1 MAGGDVAEA
10 LASLQP
16 THKDAKALVSVL
28 KDLFK
33 TFEHNYE
40 NRLDSMKSD
49 FLSAI
54 NERNE
59 AIETLQHD
67 VTRLKKH
74 ISKLEERIEYNEAY
88 ERRDA
93 LVFSGSELPAPSNS
107 ENCPQLV
114 GDLLKKHLNISLQ
127 PNEIS
132 VCHRMPSKPNNNSTP
147 KQSIIVKFCKR
158 SSKADIL
165 TSARRKKVVN
175 FYVNE
180 CLTPSAQ
187 TISYVLRK
195 AKRQFPEKISGSTTY
210 DGKNFVWVK
219 PPNQSARDVRHSVAT
234 YDRLVDFCSRVLEK
248 TVTDFIDVWP
258 H

>member
-33 TFEHNYE
+33 NFEHNYE
-40 NRLDSMKSD
+40 NRFDSMKSD

-165 TSARRKKVVN
+165 TSARRKKVRN
-175 FYVNE
+175 LYINE
-180 CLTPSAQ
+180 CLSPSAQ
-187 TISYVLRK
+187 IIPYGLKDSFLK
-195 AKRQFPEKISGSTTY
+195 KITGSTTY
-210 DGKNFVWVK
+210 DGKNLVWVK
-219 PPNQSARDVRHSVAT
+219 PRNQSARDVRHSVAT
-234 YDRLVDFCSRVLEK
+234 FDCLVYFCSRVLEK
-248 TVTDFIDVWP
+248 L
-258 H
+258 